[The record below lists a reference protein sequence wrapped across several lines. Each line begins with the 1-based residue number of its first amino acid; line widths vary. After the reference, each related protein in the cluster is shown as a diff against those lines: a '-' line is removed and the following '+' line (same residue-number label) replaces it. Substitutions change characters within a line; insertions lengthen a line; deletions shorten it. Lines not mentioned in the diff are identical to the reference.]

1 MVLSVV
7 LSLNE
12 VTDDVVR
19 YIEKTG
25 GKPPILGTIAIERWA
40 LPEQVPSEIRLTL
53 EFRRE
58 APPVA
63 GGVGVGTSERQ
74 PSERQRASKA
84 SLSTGDK
91 VTIVKNAMAGTKY
104 PPEWL
109 AQYLGRT
116 GVVLWITNEGAMIQL
131 AGGATWFPYA
141 ELSVEE

>member
-7 LSLNE
+7 LSLDE

-19 YIEKTG
+19 YIEQTG
-25 GKPPILGTIAIERWA
+25 GKPPILGSVAIGRWA
-40 LPEQVPSEIRLTL
+40 LPEEVPLELRLTL

-63 GGVGVGTSERQ
+63 GDTGAG
-74 PSERQRASKA
+74 PAERQRASKA
-84 SLSTGDK
+84 SLNTGDK
-91 VTIVKNAMAGTKY
+91 VTIVKNTMAGTKY

-116 GVVLWITNEGAMIQL
+116 GVVPGSPTRER
-131 AGGATWFPYA
+131 
-141 ELSVEE
+141 

>member
-7 LSLNE
+7 LSLDQ
-12 VTDDVVR
+12 VADDVVR
-19 YIEKTG
+19 YIEQSG

-40 LPEQVPSEIRLTL
+40 LPEQVPSELRLTI

-58 APPVA
+58 APPVTA
-63 GGVGVGTSERQ
+63 DVGAGTSERQ
-74 PSERQRASKA
+74 RATKA

-91 VTIVKNAMAGTKY
+91 VKIVKNTTAGTKY

-116 GVVLWITNEGAMIQL
+116 GVVLWTTNEGAMVQL

-141 ELSVEE
+141 ELSIEG

>member
-7 LSLNE
+7 LSLDE

-19 YIEKTG
+19 YVEQSG
-25 GKPPILGTIAIERWA
+25 GKPPIIGTMAIERWA
-40 LPEQVPSEIRLTL
+40 LPEQVPSELRLTI

-58 APPVA
+58 VPPVTA
-63 GGVGVGTSERQ
+63 DVGAGTSERQ
-74 PSERQRASKA
+74 RATKA
-84 SLSTGDK
+84 SLNTGDK
-91 VTIVKNAMAGTKY
+91 VTIVKNANAGTKY

-116 GVVLWITNEGAMIQL
+116 GVVLWTTNEGAMVQL

-141 ELSVEE
+141 ELRIEE